1 MPLNAR
7 RAGSSVA
14 RSAAVAGSET
24 LTAVV
29 DAPRPAHAMH
39 EQLSLHEQLSGGLAA
54 APPLPHID
62 GQGASLQLHL
72 HDQHALLC
80 TSTETA
86 GPLLGGVQDALLALH
101 DTTGLPWWATLVTAT
116 LCVRSSLL
124 PLVFY
129 QMRAS
134 ARFAGAM
141 PYMLQVKDALQR
153 RFKELDAAAPSGS
166 AGVRVKAEQLRQAR
180 HGLQLTWRKF
190 DCHPAKL
197 FLTPVVHFPVFI
209 TYVFAVRD
217 MIRGGE
223 GGAAP
228 GLAAEGA
235 LWFPDLTVMDG
246 TYVLPALA
254 IGLTYVNLEQSLG
267 GGPKSGWL
275 YKCKNALQTAM
286 LLLGAFTSQLPA
298 GVFMYWVTSAS
309 YGIVQT
315 ATLRSPA
322 VQKALGLGKP
332 PHEQMRPP
340 PKPGP

>member
-1 MPLNAR
+1 M
-7 RAGSSVA
+7 
-14 RSAAVAGSET
+14 
-24 LTAVV
+24 
-29 DAPRPAHAMH
+29 
-39 EQLSLHEQLSGGLAA
+39 HEQLSGGLTT
-54 APPLPHID
+54 APPPFHVD
-62 GQGASLQLHL
+62 GQGASLQLHH

-86 GPLLGGVQDALLALH
+86 GPLLGAVQDALQALH

-124 PLVFY
+124 PLALY

-134 ARFAGAM
+134 ARFGGAM

-153 RFKELDAAAPSGS
+153 RFKELDAAAPSGT
-166 AGVRVKAEQLRQAR
+166 AGVAVKAEQLRQAR
-180 HGLQLTWRKF
+180 RGLQLTWRKF

-223 GGAAP
+223 EGAAP

-286 LLLGAFTSQLPA
+286 LLLGVFTSQLPA

-340 PKPGP
+340 PKQQQPPPPPPPLHQREQARRQR